1 MSTVQVKTDLPF
13 PELLHA
19 VEQLNQ
25 FDLEQLMTRI
35 ITLRANRQAPALSK
49 EETDLLLRINQGIP
63 LVIQT
68 RFDQLVAKRR
78 AESLTPDE
86 HQELLHLVNQI
97 EKSDAERIRE
107 LTKLAQLRGVTL
119 TTLMD
124 QLGIQPPP
132 YSYLAV
138 ESRRCSKFA

>member
-49 EETDLLLRINQGIP
+49 EETGLLLRINQGIP

>member
-132 YSYLAV
+132 YA
-138 ESRRCSKFA
+138 

>member
-1 MSTVQVKTDLPF
+1 MSSVQVKTDLPF

-35 ITLRANRQAPALSK
+35 ITLQANRQAPALSK

-86 HQELLHLVNQI
+86 HQELLYLVNQI

-132 YSYLAV
+132 YA
-138 ESRRCSKFA
+138 